1 MRRSVAGSGSGLS
14 NAVLTT
20 LKIAVFAP
28 MPSARVSTATAVKPG
43 FFSSWRKANLRS
55 FITQSLHRIDL
66 CSASSG
72 NPRREQPCEDEN
84 PGSGKKYNR
93 IGRIHFKEHLLQR
106 LSDGV
111 RKKESPGQAQ
121 SDEPQRVLEHE
132 PNYASPQRAE
142 GDAQSDFAGPAR
154 NEIRLQSVE

>member
-1 MRRSVAGSGSGLS
+1 MPGLPPKIRTSINSSGFDNGRVFKRTALRSW
-14 NAVLTT
+14 
-20 LKIAVFAP
+20 KMAVFAP

-93 IGRIHFKEHLLQR
+93 IGRIHFKEHL
-106 LSDGV
+106 
-111 RKKESPGQAQ
+111 
-121 SDEPQRVLEHE
+121 
-132 PNYASPQRAE
+132 
-142 GDAQSDFAGPAR
+142 
-154 NEIRLQSVE
+154 